1 MRFFW
6 RRRHKVE
13 DTASYSSVNVW
24 YGADDAPGVIDV
36 DISSPVNVLDYYS
49 YNAFN
54 SVAYDTNRDGSG
66 GDDGGKIEYVYV
78 HADDDTFEDL
88 SSQYQLEEEQKE
100 GVDDD
105 IVAEE
110 AFGDDDEILEREEEE
125 EKREESV
132 GVVVVVVDAEVEG
145 IEHMTKEE
153 EKEEEKE
160 KEGTR
165 TKGRD
170 YYTEFD
176 DFINAVAL
184 EEEEEEEEE
193 EREDG
198 HANGENPEE
207 EEEHARAHAQA
218 MENEKTEEAK
228 EGTQEESEK
237 RESLKKR
244 ISSHHSA
251 TTMTRDVSEV
261 SVRSVREEIEKR
273 KRRGEEKE
281 NGGVFHNVNVF
292 MKGISNDVNM
302 SSLLRSVLLRDKWA
316 IHFDGITSIRFRIDF
331 TEENFRAWKRWT
343 ATRCSNISKWLQ
355 MRSRAAAA
363 SRRRHREE
371 YIRSITKSPAKGKK
385 EEGTPKKLLPFSSP
399 RQREDGVTKK
409 DINSPQSGMKAID
422 KAPNRSTP
430 KSWKEKEEEA
440 LFKILNDR
448 KKKEKNG
455 RSNGAASS
463 DETRTLQ
470 QSKMFKDKIA
480 RRATILLHICP
491 PNK

>member
-1 MRFFW
+1 
-6 RRRHKVE
+6 
-13 DTASYSSVNVW
+13 
-24 YGADDAPGVIDV
+24 
-36 DISSPVNVLDYYS
+36 
-49 YNAFN
+49 
-54 SVAYDTNRDGSG
+54 
-66 GDDGGKIEYVYV
+66 
-78 HADDDTFEDL
+78 
-88 SSQYQLEEEQKE
+88 
-100 GVDDD
+100 
-105 IVAEE
+105 
-110 AFGDDDEILEREEEE
+110 
-125 EKREESV
+125 V

-184 EEEEEEEEE
+184 EEEEEEEE

-371 YIRSITKSPAKGKK
+371 YIRSITKSPAKEKK
-385 EEGTPKKLLPFSSP
+385 EEGTPKKLLRFSSP

-455 RSNGAASS
+455 KSNGAASS

>member
-36 DISSPVNVLDYYS
+36 DISSPVNVLDYHS

-54 SVAYDTNRDGSG
+54 SVAYDSNRDGSG

-88 SSQYQLEEEQKE
+88 SSQYQLEEEQEE
-100 GVDDD
+100 GGDDD

-110 AFGDDDEILEREEEE
+110 AFVDDDDILEREEEE

-153 EKEEEKE
+153 VKEKE
-160 KEGTR
+160 KEKEETR

-184 EEEEEEEEE
+184 KEEEEEEE

-218 MENEKTEEAK
+218 MENEETEEAK

-237 RESLKKR
+237 QESLKR

-261 SVRSVREEIEKR
+261 SVRSARDEIEKR

-302 SSLLRSVLLRDKWA
+302 PSLLRSVLLRDKWT

-355 MRSRAAAA
+355 MRSRAAAT

-371 YIRSITKSPAKGKK
+371 YIRSITKSPAKERK
-385 EEGTPKKLLPFSSP
+385 EEGTPKKLLPFFSP
-399 RQREDGVTKK
+399 RQREDGVIKK